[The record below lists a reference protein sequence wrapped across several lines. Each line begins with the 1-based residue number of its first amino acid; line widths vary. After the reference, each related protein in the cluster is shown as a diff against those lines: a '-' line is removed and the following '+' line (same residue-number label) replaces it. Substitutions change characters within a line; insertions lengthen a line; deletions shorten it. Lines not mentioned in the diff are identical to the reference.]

1 MNYPLHDISFIYVGN
16 IRDLV
21 TGYSFGEL
29 SCVIS
34 SLLPCTRRND
44 ETKTPKGVKL
54 VQKNE

>member
-1 MNYPLHDISFIYVGN
+1 MI
-16 IRDLV
+16 LV
-21 TGYSFGEL
+21 SYMLRHKGFSDWIFFWEL

-54 VQKNE
+54 V

>member
-1 MNYPLHDISFIYVGN
+1 M
-16 IRDLV
+16 